1 MDPGELGAGSELFW
15 AGAEGGRQKMELAQW
30 RLASKWDSGEKGKMS
45 QGKSPVWVKLT
56 KFGRN
61 DLSPAATSLLGVGCV
76 QWDALGWGTCKLC
89 PITVTRSQVEM
100 PLGCKRQEVFLKL
113 C

>member
-1 MDPGELGAGSELFW
+1 
-15 AGAEGGRQKMELAQW
+15 
-30 RLASKWDSGEKGKMS
+30 MS
-45 QGKSPVWVKLT
+45 QGKSPAWVKLT

-76 QWDALGWGTCKLC
+76 KWDPLGWGTCKLC

-100 PLGCKRQEVFLKL
+100 SLGCKRQEVFLKL
-113 C
+113 CLESERVEHPQRESLQSLTEILCLR